1 MTEEYYFNYIVNEEE
16 LKDDI
21 IFKSFDINY
30 INLNILPY
38 IYYPIFNKDYYK
50 KITDIDFTDS
60 KIDAANKSILE
71 KLNIE
76 IKNEIETVVKNMKNS
91 KLVYNRY
98 LITETVVKNMKN
110 SKLVYNR
117 YLITPITIVIVIIW
131 IFLLLFLLKYIHY
144 NYNLLYIYIISTII
158 ILLLIFG
165 SLWFLYVNSQLL

>member
-98 LITETVVKNMKN
+98 LIT
-110 SKLVYNR
+110 
-117 YLITPITIVIVIIW
+117 PITIVIVIIW